1 VTAQATH
8 WDQPELLASDADREH
23 IAALLR
29 HHSLAGRL
37 THDDLE
43 ERLGETY
50 GARTIGQLWHALREL
65 PVQRAV
71 APAPRPLPQGS
82 STAGKVAVWTLV
94 GVAAVTVAPV
104 AVAVVFGL
112 VAALVGVLFGLTV
125 AFAPVIALGA
135 LIVVLVQRGMNRPAA
150 QSWAAPPP
158 A

>member
-1 VTAQATH
+1 MTAQATH
-8 WDQPELLASDADREH
+8 WDQPELLASDDDREH

-37 THDDLE
+37 THEDLD

-50 GARTIGQLWHALREL
+50 AARTIGQLWHAIREL
-65 PVQRAV
+65 PVQRAA
-71 APAPRPLPQGS
+71 APVPRPLPQGN

-94 GVAAVTVAPV
+94 GVGAITVAPV

-112 VAALVGVLFGLTV
+112 VAALAGVLLGLTI
-125 AFAPVIALGA
+125 AFAPVIAIVA
-135 LIVVLVQRGMNRPAA
+135 LIVVLVQRAINRPAA
-150 QSWAAPPP
+150 HSWAAPPP